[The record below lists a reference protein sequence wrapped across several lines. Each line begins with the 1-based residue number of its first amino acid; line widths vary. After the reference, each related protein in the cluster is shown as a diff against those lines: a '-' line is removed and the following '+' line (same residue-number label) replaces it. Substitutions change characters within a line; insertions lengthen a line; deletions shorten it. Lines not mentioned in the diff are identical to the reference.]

1 MKRRFALF
9 LVISSVSEFAYMH
22 QHLQVREEGE
32 RDIIQVK
39 TMFIH
44 WTLSVQAA
52 VFETKRAYSLVYI
65 FDTTSPSYTDDYRDE
80 KPDWMDHLLPEDLG
94 ESKSL
99 LWGLPQF
106 QNKQPKIT
114 PWVCCTVTHIVI
126 IMDSLMVSS
135 QQTNLSEETG
145 GNVTT
150 DVWSHI
156 NQDDFITQKQGSSS
170 HDQTEWQTTLRV
182 IWFKKKKKTK
192 EKGSSQTPNVFFFP
206 LNNFRAVIKL
216 ELASAAQPNRKIPV
230 SFLNYV
236 MIRHATQTVT
246 GETELWPCNDTL
258 NKSVR
263 GPTYTK

>member
-182 IWFKKKKKTK
+182 IWFKKKKKNQR
-192 EKGSSQTPNVFFFP
+192 KGKQSDSKRVFLSTQQFSCCHKTGISQCSP
-206 LNNFRAVIKL
+206 
-216 ELASAAQPNRKIPV
+216 AQQED
-230 SFLNYV
+230 S
-236 MIRHATQTVT
+236 
-246 GETELWPCNDTL
+246 C
-258 NKSVR
+258 
-263 GPTYTK
+263 